1 MAAFHRLVIE
11 QGATFEERYE
21 IVNDEAVWPIPATW
35 QARAQVRAEPLA
47 LAVILDLTEHLAV
60 DHDAGTITL
69 RIPATTTAAL
79 DRGGV
84 WDLELYDPG
93 DVDQV
98 YRLLA
103 GTVEVEPE
111 VTR

>member
-1 MAAFHRLVIE
+1 MAAFHRLAVE

-21 IVNDEAVWPIPATW
+21 IVDNDQVWPIPDGW
-35 QARAQVRAEPLA
+35 QARAQIRAEPLA
-47 LAVILDLTEHLAV
+47 PTVILDLTPHLAV

-69 RIPATTTAAL
+69 RIPATTTAGM

-93 DVDQV
+93 DLTQV
-98 YRLLA
+98 HRLLA
-103 GTVEVEPE
+103 GPVDLCLE